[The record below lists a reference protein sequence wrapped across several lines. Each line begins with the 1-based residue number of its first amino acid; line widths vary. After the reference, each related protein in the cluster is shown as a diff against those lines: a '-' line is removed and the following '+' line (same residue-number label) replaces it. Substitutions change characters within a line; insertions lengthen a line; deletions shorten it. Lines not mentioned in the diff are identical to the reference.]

1 PGIGLS
7 QGIDLPGAVVVT
19 SAMALGVYAIVEA
32 PTYGWGS
39 AHTLGFGLVAAVA
52 LAAFIALEARL
63 QTPILPLR
71 LLRMR
76 TLAGS
81 SVVRAM
87 MGMGM
92 YGSFFLGALYLER
105 VQGYG
110 SVATG
115 EAFLPW

>member
-1 PGIGLS
+1 
-7 QGIDLPGAVVVT
+7 
-19 SAMALGVYAIVEA
+19 
-32 PTYGWGS
+32 
-39 AHTLGFGLVAAVA
+39 
-52 LAAFIALEARL
+52 
-63 QTPILPLR
+63 
-71 LLRMR
+71 MR

-110 SVATG
+110 TVATG
-115 EAFLPW
+115 EAFLP